1 MAHGESD
8 TTEQLSLSLFHFAHP
23 KNVDI
28 DKNISDLKE
37 CSASD
42 RLLPVFCLEYW
53 IMQSQ
58 HTAWY

>member
-42 RLLPVFCLEYW
+42 RLLPVFCLEY
-53 IMQSQ
+53 
-58 HTAWY
+58 